1 MKKLI
6 PILLLICICLTG
18 CSLQKEYDLCGK
30 EQIEAFRAE
39 AQGWTSARYLLTN
52 LETDETDQVFSFM
65 NNADGTQTYL
75 YEKIVDGSYYAE
87 YSGGGMFCVLSG
99 TDVTCFREGDE
110 GYAEYTAEKPHPYST
125 GELLFYVNL
134 YVESSD
140 ESTDEQG
147 NVTYTY
153 IYSTDKIN
161 ESLGTSLTSFVTAYS
176 FDKDGNFLYFTQS
189 NSDGENE
196 YAYMIET
203 WDINSITEI
212 ENPALEQ

>member
-18 CSLQKEYDLCGK
+18 CSLKKEYELCGM
-30 EQIEAFRAE
+30 EQVEALRAE
-39 AQGWTSARYLLTN
+39 AQGWVSARYLLTN
-52 LETDETDQVFSFM
+52 LETGETDQVFSFM

-87 YSGGGMFCVLSG
+87 YSGDGVFCVMDG
-99 TDVTCFREGDE
+99 TDVSYFKEGAE
-110 GYAEYTAEKPHPYST
+110 GYAAYTTENPHPYST

-134 YVESSD
+134 YVQSSA
-140 ESTDEQG
+140 ENTDGQG

-153 IYSTDKIN
+153 TYDTAKIN